1 MKKLCSLMT
10 LCLCTCGLGVC
21 VFSFLQRIQG
31 GAGMYRG
38 YLEADDGMEFD
49 STDLTHLKQSYRQ
62 GRNTRNSSRNRWVQL
77 SIFLSLGRSRRFS
90 WIKGRQTVV
99 LD

>member
-1 MKKLCSLMT
+1 
-10 LCLCTCGLGVC
+10 
-21 VFSFLQRIQG
+21 
-31 GAGMYRG
+31 MYRG

-62 GRNTRNSSRNRWVQL
+62 GRNTRNSSRNRWVQRP
-77 SIFLSLGRSRRFS
+77 SLFGRSRRFS
-90 WIKGRQTVV
+90 WDKGRQTVV